1 MGRIG
6 NMVSTWEREIK
17 ERDFTSGVFATVI
30 EWGVISAADLTSMT
44 EKELTATIEESGVI
58 QHFLDQWERLRG
70 EIYELS
76 EQVRSVDLTAY
87 ASGLEELIRIHLGS
101 RGLK

>member
-17 ERDFTSGVFATVI
+17 ERDFTSGVFAAAIAIGAVTAPEMAQMAAPDLVALI
-30 EWGVISAADLTSMT
+30 ER
-44 EKELTATIEESGVI
+44 SGVI
-58 QHFLDQWERLRG
+58 EHYLAEWERLRD
-70 EIYELS
+70 EVYDIAAE
-76 EQVRSVDLTAY
+76 VRTVDMRKY
-87 ASGLEELIRIHLGS
+87 AAGLEELIRNHLGS